1 MCNARLCISVD
12 KAVRYAVDQNVPTGF
27 QERVEDRHGAEVF
40 QYSEYSNTSEYFSKS
55 NHEKTRHPE
64 ITSIQKVFRTR
75 QLIYEYSQLVIMN
88 TCEYF

>member
-1 MCNARLCISVD
+1 MIGDLPHPIFIMGHLVTMATDI
-12 KAVRYAVDQNVPTGF
+12 NVC
-27 QERVEDRHGAEVF
+27 DRHGAEVF

-55 NHEKTRHPE
+55 NHKKTRHPE

-75 QLIYEYSQLVIMN
+75 QPIHEYSQLVIMN